1 VRAPQYAAQ
10 VNLDLFAGV
19 RVSDIVAARPWYERL
34 LGGEPAFFPNEIEA
48 VWVLAEHQYL
58 YLLEDRSGAGRALVT
73 VMVDDLDATVAALA
87 ARGLEPDGR
96 ETFPAGASS
105 TARVARGAV
114 TSFSW
119 SPSEGIVPA
128 S

>member
-1 VRAPQYAAQ
+1 

-73 VMVDDLDATVAALA
+73 VMVDDLDATVAAFPGGARKVITTTPTATRLA
-87 ARGLEPDGR
+87 SATCRPAQCDRRDGR
-96 ETFPAGASS
+96 RYRRRSAGMASI
-105 TARVARGAV
+105 R
-114 TSFSW
+114 
-119 SPSEGIVPA
+119 
-128 S
+128 